1 MSDQPAEHLRCANC
15 GHRLDPTDKFCRE
28 CGLPTLR
35 HLAERKP
42 VHLEPPDTVE
52 LKRALD
58 ATPEPKPFLRVEPA
72 PDEADEPDLPAA
84 APPETTGD
92 VLRGT
97 SPTQMTRLAGSTL
110 IMIGLIAVLIIAG
123 IVLLLMAIN
132 G

>member
-1 MSDQPAEHLRCANC
+1 MSDQPAQDLRCANC
-15 GHRLDPTDKFCRE
+15 GQQLEARDKFCRE

-35 HLAERKP
+35 HAAERKP

-52 LKRALD
+52 LKRALE
-58 ATPEPKPFLRVEPA
+58 ATPEPKPFLRVEPMLDDA
-72 PDEADEPDLPAA
+72 NEPDLPAT
-84 APPETTGD
+84 PLPETTGD

-110 IMIGLIAVLIIAG
+110 IMIGLIVVLVIAG
-123 IVLLLMAIN
+123 VVLLLMAIS